1 MGITCTLGAG
11 ILRKMLKDQEHFE
24 KVARAARLVDARKAA
39 GFSGPKAVVDRFGWN
54 INNYKAHES
63 GRNGFGIADAKKY
76 AKAFTVNLNWL
87 QFGIGQAGDDDA
99 ILVETTT
106 SDLPSNA
113 VVTGEQAKRGVK
125 IPLYG
130 AVVGGDYGEF
140 ELNGHRLDD
149 IFAPPSLSGIPE
161 AYAVQVVGDSMW
173 PRYEDGETV
182 YINPKRRPVRGDYV
196 VAEIQR
202 EEHGPK
208 LAFIKRLVRHTQTE
222 LLLEQFNPAK
232 ELRFDGS
239 EVVGVHYVLRSG
251 E

>member
-1 MGITCTLGAG
+1 
-11 ILRKMLKDQEHFE
+11 MLKDQEHFE
-24 KVARAARLVDARKAA
+24 KVARAARLIDARKAA
-39 GFSGPKAVVDRFGWN
+39 GFSGPKAVADRFGWN

-87 QFGIGQAGDDDA
+87 QFGIGHPTDDDP
-99 ILVETTT
+99 IVLDETTT

-113 VVTGEQAKRGVK
+113 VVTGEIAKKGVK

-130 AVVGGDYGEF
+130 AAVGGEDGEF
-140 ELNGHRLDD
+140 ELNGNRLDD
-149 IFAPPSLSGIPE
+149 IFAPPSLSGIRE
-161 AYAVQVVGDSMW
+161 AYGVQVVGDSMN

-182 YINPKRRPVRGDYV
+182 YINPRRRPVKGDYV

-208 LAFIKRLVRHTQTE
+208 LAYIKRLLRHTQAE
-222 LLLEQFNPAK
+222 LLLEQFNPPK
-232 ELRFDGS
+232 TLRFDGR
-239 EVVGVHYVLRSG
+239 EVVNVHYVLRSG